1 MIPNKC
7 SALHQI
13 ALIFIGVF
21 CLLGYQLAF
30 AQDGAA
36 APSLKDVL
44 QAEEGKAGKAETSEV
59 ASTKPAVVASFDRLD
74 RQTPRSSVNGL
85 ANAVEQGSY
94 DLAMEFLDTRY
105 IPPEVEA
112 LGPELARQL
121 KIIAERAIWVGEDV
135 FSDSPQG
142 HPDDGLPAYRDL
154 VTKLNTPEGPV
165 PIYMQRVPGDEK
177 GTYVWKVSNQTV
189 AQLPRLYDLYGYG
202 PIGDQ
207 LSQLIPEYRILM
219 LDLWQWLLL
228 MVIVLL
234 ALLLA
239 WVLTAGINFFLRRY
253 PSPRS
258 SRIQKFLSGPIR
270 FLIMVIIFRANFEL
284 IAPSL
289 EVKALYEAKTLVVF
303 AVAWLI
309 IGISNLV
316 IGRFAD
322 HMRKIGNENATVLL
336 RPAGRVLKIAIVFV
350 AAVMWFDNM
359 GYNVTTIVAGL
370 GIGSIAIALAAQKS
384 LENLIGSITLYA
396 AQPVRIGDLCK
407 YDGTFG
413 VVEEIGL
420 RSSKIRTL
428 ARTVKHIP
436 NARLSS
442 IEIENYVERDKS
454 LYKHTLRLR
463 IDTTPDQ
470 IRYILV
476 KAREMLYAHPM
487 VDPDPARIRFLE
499 FGEYSLD
506 LQIFAYIRTIDFNE
520 FFEVTEDLH
529 LRLMD
534 IVHEAGSGL
543 AVPTRE
549 NYVDE
554 GGRPLDQVGRSE
566 AEAKVREWQES
577 GEYYIPRFTE
587 ERKEELRSTL
597 EYPQSG
603 SPFGK
608 RDDSVSKDSQSGI
621 K

>member
-7 SALHQI
+7 SVLHQI
-13 ALIFIGVF
+13 VLISIGAF

-44 QAEEGKAGKAETSEV
+44 QSEDGKEDKAETSEGT
-59 ASTKPAVVASFDRLD
+59 STNPAVVASFDKLD
-74 RQTPRSSVNGL
+74 RETPRSSVHGL
-85 ANAVEQGSY
+85 AKAVEQGNY

-105 IPPEVEA
+105 IPPEVKA

-121 KIIAERAIWVGEDV
+121 KIIAERAIWVGEDI
-135 FSDSPQG
+135 FSDSPEG

-154 VTKLNTPEGPV
+154 VTKLDTPEGPV

-177 GTYVWKVSNQTV
+177 GTYIWKVSNQTV

-202 PIGDQ
+202 PIGDK

-239 WVLTAGINFFLRRY
+239 WLITAGINYFLRRY

-270 FLIMVIIFRANFEL
+270 FLITVIIFRANFEL
-284 IAPSL
+284 IAPSI
-289 EVKALYEAKTLVVF
+289 EVKALFEAKTLVVF
-303 AVAWLI
+303 ALAWLI
-309 IGISNLV
+309 IGISNLI
-316 IGRFAD
+316 IGRLAD
-322 HMRKIGNENATVLL
+322 HMRRIGNENATVLL
-336 RPAGRVLKIAIVFV
+336 RPAGTAIKIVIVFV
-350 AAVMWFDNM
+350 AAVIWLDNM

-384 LENLIGSITLYA
+384 LENLIGSFTLYA

-420 RSSKIRTL
+420 RSSKIRTM
-428 ARTVKHIP
+428 ARTVKHVP
-436 NARLSS
+436 NAQLSS

-470 IRYILV
+470 IRYILI
-476 KAREMLYAHPM
+476 KGREMLYAHPM
-487 VDPDPARIRFLE
+487 VDPEPARIRFLE
-499 FGEYSLD
+499 FGESSLD
-506 LQIFAYIRTIDFNE
+506 LQVFAYIKTTDFNE

-529 LRLMD
+529 LRFMD
-534 IVHEAGSGL
+534 IIHEAGSGL
-543 AVPTRE
+543 AVPTRV
-549 NYVDE
+549 NYIEDD
-554 GGRPLDQVGRSE
+554 GRPADEAGRSE
-566 AEAKVREWQES
+566 AETTVRDWKAK
-577 GEYYIPRFTE
+577 GDYYIPRFSE
-587 ERKEELRSTL
+587 ERKDELRGTL
-597 EYPQSG
+597 DYPQEG
-603 SPFGK
+603 SPF
-608 RDDSVSKDSQSGI
+608 SKKDA
-621 K
+621 